1 MLEKGDMQSSSTLVI
16 KLPRYF
22 GAKEAR
28 SLQHELKH
36 QLSGETS
43 VVFDLS
49 QVRQMDIAGIEA
61 MRKCMAEV
69 ARRDGS
75 IQLGEIS
82 PEAQTMLELT
92 RMNHVFAMF
101 PRFSVDSGSFAVSR
115 MHEAVE
121 EESGAVLQNADDP
134 QALVA

>member
-16 KLPRYF
+16 KLPRRF

-36 QLSGETS
+36 QLSDETS

-61 MRKCMAEV
+61 MRKCMAQI

-82 PEAQTMLELT
+82 PEAQIMLELT

-101 PRFSVDSGSFAVSR
+101 PRFSVDSESFAVSR
-115 MHEAVE
+115 IHESE
-121 EESGAVLQNADDP
+121 EDESGAILRNAADP